1 MGYFKKIMACVA
13 VSALCIPM
21 LMTPAMAQVDEYLG
35 EVQTAAG
42 LTDEPLQNTIG
53 SLINVVLTILG
64 IVLLLIIIYAGFLW
78 MTAGGDSE
86 QTKKAKDWML
96 NAVIG
101 LIIILAAYAI
111 SSFVI
116 SALQGAGI
124 AS

>member
-1 MGYFKKIMACVA
+1 MGYFKKLFASLA
-13 VSALCIPM
+13 VGALCLPM
-21 LMTPAMAQVDEYLG
+21 LVAPVYAQIDEYLDT
-35 EVQTAAG
+35 VQTSAG
-42 LTDEPLQNTIG
+42 LTDAPLEETLG

-78 MTAGGDSE
+78 MTAGGETD
-86 QTKKAKDWML
+86 QTEKAKDWML